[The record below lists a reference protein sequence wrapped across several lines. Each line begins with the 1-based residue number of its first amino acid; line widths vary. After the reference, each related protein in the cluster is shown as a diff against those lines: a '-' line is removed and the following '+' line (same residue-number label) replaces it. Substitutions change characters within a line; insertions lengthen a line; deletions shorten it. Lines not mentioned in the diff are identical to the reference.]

1 MIEGRKTFANI
12 IKYIKMTASS
22 NFGNVFSVLVAS
34 VFLPFLPMLP
44 IQLLIQNL
52 LYDISQ
58 VSIPWDDVDRD
69 YLTQPRKWDAGGV
82 ARFMVFIGPI
92 SSIFDIVTFIV
103 MWHVFGADSVEKQ
116 SLFQSGWF
124 VVGLLTQTLIVHMI
138 RTQHI
143 PFIQSRA
150 ATPVILLT
158 VSIMAIGI
166 YLPFSPLG
174 AHVGMVPL
182 PMSYF
187 PWLIGILLSYCL
199 LTQLIKRFYIR
210 RFGQWL

>member
-1 MIEGRKTFANI
+1 
-12 IKYIKMTASS
+12 
-22 NFGNVFSVLVAS
+22 
-34 VFLPFLPMLP
+34 MLT
-44 IQLLIQNL
+44 QNL

-58 VSIPWDDVDRD
+58 VSIPWDDVDKD
-69 YLTQPRKWDAGGV
+69 YLKQPRKWDARGI

-92 SSIFDIVTFIV
+92 SSIFDILTFIL
-103 MWHVFGADSVEKQ
+103 MWHVFGANSVEKQ

-158 VSIMAIGI
+158 AAIMAAGV

-174 AHVGMVPL
+174 EHLGLVPL
-182 PMSYF
+182 PGAYF
-187 PWLIGILLSYCL
+187 PWLVAILLGYCV
-199 LTQLIKRFYIR
+199 LTQVVKRFYIH

>member
-1 MIEGRKTFANI
+1 
-12 IKYIKMTASS
+12 
-22 NFGNVFSVLVAS
+22 
-34 VFLPFLPMLP
+34 
-44 IQLLIQNL
+44 
-52 LYDISQ
+52 
-58 VSIPWDDVDRD
+58 
-69 YLTQPRKWDAGGV
+69 
-82 ARFMVFIGPI
+82 
-92 SSIFDIVTFIV
+92 
-103 MWHVFGADSVEKQ
+103 MWHVFGANSVERQ

-158 VSIMAIGI
+158 ASIMAIGI

-182 PMSYF
+182 PGSYF
-187 PWLIGILLSYCL
+187 PWLGGILLSYCL
-199 LTQLIKRFYIR
+199 LTQLVKGWYIGR
-210 RFGQWL
+210 YHVWL

>member
-1 MIEGRKTFANI
+1 MSRRYRSGD
-12 IKYIKMTASS
+12 
-22 NFGNVFSVLVAS
+22 NV
-34 VFLPFLPMLP
+34 
-44 IQLLIQNL
+44 
-52 LYDISQ
+52 DK
-58 VSIPWDDVDRD
+58 D
-69 YLTQPRKWDAGGV
+69 YLTQPRKWDASGI
-82 ARFMVFIGPI
+82 ARFMIFIGPI
-92 SSIFDIVTFIV
+92 SSIFDILTFV
-103 MWHVFGADSVEKQ
+103 LMWHVFGANSIARQ

-158 VSIMAIGI
+158 AAIMAIGI

-174 AHVGMVPL
+174 AHLGLVPL
-182 PMSYF
+182 PLSYF
-187 PWLIGILLSYCL
+187 PWLAAILLGYCV
-199 LTQLIKRFYIR
+199 LTQIVKRFYVH

>member
-1 MIEGRKTFANI
+1 
-12 IKYIKMTASS
+12 
-22 NFGNVFSVLVAS
+22 
-34 VFLPFLPMLP
+34 
-44 IQLLIQNL
+44 
-52 LYDISQ
+52 
-58 VSIPWDDVDRD
+58 
-69 YLTQPRKWDAGGV
+69 
-82 ARFMVFIGPI
+82 
-92 SSIFDIVTFIV
+92 
-103 MWHVFGADSVEKQ
+103 MWHVFGANSVEKQ

-158 VSIMAIGI
+158 ASIMAIGI

-182 PMSYF
+182 PQAYF
-187 PWLIGILLSYCL
+187 PILLAILLSYCL
-199 LTQLIKRFYIR
+199 LTQVIKRLYIR
-210 RFGQWL
+210 RFDQWL